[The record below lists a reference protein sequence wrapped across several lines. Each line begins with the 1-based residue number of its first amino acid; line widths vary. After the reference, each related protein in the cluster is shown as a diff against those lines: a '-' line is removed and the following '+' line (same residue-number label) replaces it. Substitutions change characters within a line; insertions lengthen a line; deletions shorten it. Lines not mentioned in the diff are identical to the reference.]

1 MHWIDLTIMAVYII
15 AMVVIGLL
23 SRGERETTQD
33 YFTAGGK
40 LGQSWFTTIVV
51 GISIAGT
58 YFSGISFIS
67 YPSVTYQFG
76 IILFVG
82 ACFVCMPITYL
93 ILRYWFLPRYLA
105 GNWKFPYDVVEHR
118 FGRGTRTMAAAL
130 FVMMR
135 VGWMAAMIYAP
146 TIAIMT
152 MGNLGPE
159 WFWPIVIITGVSN
172 TIYTVFSGI
181 RGVIVTE
188 AIQMCVIALGIGA
201 TIWFALGHLPVG
213 WDVAIADLKN
223 AGKFNLNN
231 WSLDPTKG
239 ITMWTVLIGVTIANL
254 ANYVGDQMALQR
266 YLATGT
272 VQAGSRS
279 FFVNFIG
286 VTIVLALLGV
296 VGMSLFIY
304 YLHANDPNL
313 PAKADQVFPYFV
325 RTQLPVGIAGLLLAA
340 LLAATSI
347 PSGINTLAG
356 VITLDFRMRF
366 GSPMTEAQQ
375 LRFAKITSLFIGLAA
390 TAAAGLV
397 GKLGTLFDLTQV
409 ILGVFAGPL
418 LACVMMSVSRIRC
431 SGPAMS
437 IGLACGSALGIS
449 LVMWSKVAPLW
460 ISPMAAGTTALLAL
474 VLSLIFPTPDTPFAL
489 QDNTA
494 VEPGF
499 DIVSPEAAK

>member
-23 SRGERETTQD
+23 SRGERETTAD

-67 YPSVTYQFG
+67 YPSVTYQYG

-82 ACFVCMPITYL
+82 ASAVCMPLTYL
-93 ILRYWFLPRYLA
+93 VLRYWFLPRYLG
-105 GNWKFPYDVVEHR
+105 GNWQYPYDVVEHR
-118 FGRGTRTMAAAL
+118 FGPTTRTVAAGL
-130 FVMMR
+130 FVLMR

-152 MGNLGPE
+152 MGKLGPE
-159 WFWPIVIITGVSN
+159 WFWPIVLITGISN

-201 TIWFALGHLPVG
+201 TIVFALKNLPVG
-213 WDVAIADLKN
+213 FDVALADLKN
-223 AGKFNLNN
+223 SDRLSISNF
-231 WSLDPTKG
+231 SIDPTKS
-239 ITMWTVLIGVTIANL
+239 ITFWTVMIGVTIANL

-272 VQAGSRS
+272 VKAGSRS

-286 VTIVLALLGV
+286 VTIVLALLGM
-296 VGMSLFIY
+296 VGLSLFVY
-304 YLHANDPNL
+304 YSHTVDPDL
-313 PAKADQVFPYFV
+313 PTKADQVFPHFV
-325 RTQLPVGIAGLLLAA
+325 QTKLPVGIAGLLLAA

-366 GSPMTEAQQ
+366 GPPMTEAQQ
-375 LRFAKITSLFIGLAA
+375 LRFAKVISLLIGLAA
-390 TAAAGLV
+390 TGAAGIV

-409 ILGVFAGPL
+409 VLGVFAGPL
-418 LACVMMSVSRIRC
+418 LACVMMSVSRLRA
-431 SGPAMS
+431 SGEAMT
-437 IGLACGSALGIS
+437 IGLMCGSLLGVL
-449 LVMWSKVAPLW
+449 LVMFTKIAALW
-460 ISPMAAGTTALLAL
+460 ISPLAALPRRDWRWA
-474 VLSLIFPTPDTPFAL
+474 
-489 QDNTA
+489 
-494 VEPGF
+494 
-499 DIVSPEAAK
+499 